1 MTYKTCVLIL
11 FSCLFYWFA
20 PASATAQQ
28 ETKRWYKGNLH
39 THTYWS
45 DGDEYPEMVL
55 DWYKSHD
62 YDFIALSDHN
72 TMARGEKWVK
82 VINSGSYETA
92 FKKYLEKFGK
102 DWVVYKT
109 DSGRT
114 LVKLKTYPEY
124 KKKMEDKDFL
134 IIPAEEITDKFE
146 GKPVHLGG
154 INLQTM
160 IQPQAGGSVAET
172 MQRNVD
178 AVLKQRKETGVP
190 MFPHI
195 NHPNFYYAI
204 TVQDMI
210 DLHGERFFEV
220 YNGHPRVHNEGD
232 STHPGSEQM
241 WDMINIAY
249 LKKHQPLL
257 LGLATDDSHNYHQ
270 FGPSFSNAGR
280 GWVMVYA
287 NALNPSTLINALE
300 KGDFYASS
308 GVALSQVTLSK
319 NELTVEVK
327 PEAGVNY
334 TIEFIGVIKG
344 SGRSTVLKRVTGT
357 NGKFKLILQHDFVR
371 ARITSDKAK
380 PNPYKTGEFEMA
392 WTQPVL
398 FDQ

>member
-1 MTYKTCVLIL
+1 MAYKACILIL
-11 FSCLFYWFA
+11 SVFLFDSIV
-20 PASATAQQ
+20 PVTALAQR

-55 DWYKSHD
+55 DWYKSHG

-72 TMARGEKWVK
+72 TMAREEKWVK
-82 VINSGSYETA
+82 VIKSGSYENA
-92 FKKYLEKFGK
+92 FAKYLEKFGK
-102 DWVVYKT
+102 DWVIYKT

-114 LVKLKTYPEY
+114 LVKLKTYSEY
-124 KKKMEDKDFL
+124 RKKMEDKNFL
-134 IIPAEEITDKFE
+134 VIPAEEITDKFD

-160 IQPQAGGSVAET
+160 IQPQGGGSVVET

-220 YNGHPRVHNEGD
+220 YNGHPLVHNEGD
-232 STHPGSEQM
+232 SIHPGSEQM
-241 WDMINIAY
+241 WDMINMAY
-249 LKKHQPLL
+249 LKKRQLLL
-257 LGLATDDSHNYHQ
+257 LGLATDDSHSYHQ
-270 FGPSFSNAGR
+270 LGSSFSNAGR

-287 NALNPSTLINALE
+287 DALDAKTLINAME
-300 KGDFYASS
+300 KGDFYAST
-308 GVALSQVTLSK
+308 GVTLNHMALSN
-319 NELTVEVK
+319 NELSIEVK
-327 PEAGVNY
+327 EEPGVNY
-334 TIEFIGVIKG
+334 TIEFVGVIKD
-344 SGRSTVLKRVTGT
+344 SGQSNVLKRMTGIK
-357 NGKFKLILQHDFVR
+357 GKFKLTSRHEFVR
-371 ARITSDKAK
+371 ARITSDKVK
-380 PNPYKTGEFEMA
+380 TNPYKAGEFEMA

-398 FDQ
+398 FQQ